1 LFKRTEKGN
10 GMKAVLV
17 VALALLL
24 RGTTIE
30 AADKMTVAYATL
42 GPALSPG
49 WVTSEKR
56 IWRKHGL
63 DVDLVYL
70 GGGARSVPALLS
82 NSIQLFF
89 GSDTAAYVA
98 AIQGAKVVK
107 LGVTMNTLGYF
118 LMTTPEI
125 RSIADLKGKVLGIGL
140 GRDLPY
146 AHLTKILRDNGID
159 PKTDVKILPLGGGPG
174 GYIAALKAGRIQA
187 SLIIPPNHLVAEK
200 AGLKALTKIDVPTLA
215 GGLNTTQPLL
225 EKNRDMFLR
234 FVKGYLEGIHFMIR
248 NKEESLQVFAKYL
261 QNSDPAVN
269 NYLYDDITGRI
280 EKDLRP
286 SSEAIRYMLDLIV
299 LDHPQAQRVSDKDYW
314 DLSLLDEIGRSGFI
328 SQLQKGQ

>member
-1 LFKRTEKGN
+1 MRLASF
-10 GMKAVLV
+10 LV
-17 VALALLL
+17 VAMVLYSSALH
-24 RGTTIE
+24 

-42 GPALSPG
+42 GPGLSPG

-70 GGGARSVPALLS
+70 GGGSRSVPALLS
-82 NSIQLFF
+82 GSIQLFT

-125 RSIADLKGKVLGIGL
+125 RSIADLKGKVLGISL

-159 PKTDVKILPLGGGPG
+159 PKTDVKFLPLGGGPG
-174 GYIAALKAGRIQA
+174 GYISALKAGRVHA
-187 SLIIPPNHLVAEK
+187 SMLIPPNHLVAEK
-200 AGLKALTKIDVPTLA
+200 AGLKVLMKIDVPTLA
-215 GGLNTTQPLL
+215 GGLNTSQPIL
-225 EKNRDMFLR
+225 EKNRDVLVRFL
-234 FVKGYLEGIHFMIR
+234 KGYLEGIYYMIR
-248 NKEESLQVFAKYL
+248 NKNESLKSFAKYL

-269 NYLYDDITGRI
+269 GYLYDDITSRI

-286 SSEAIRYMLDLIV
+286 TREAIRYMLDLIAQD
-299 LDHPQAQRVSDKDYW
+299 LPQAQRVSDNEFW
-314 DLSLLDEIGRSGFI
+314 DLSLLDEIQKSGFI
-328 SQLQKGQ
+328 DQLQKN

>member
-1 LFKRTEKGN
+1 
-10 GMKAVLV
+10 
-17 VALALLL
+17 LALFLHTA
-24 RGTTIE
+24 GVG

-82 NSIQLFF
+82 GSIQLFF

-98 AIQGAKVVK
+98 AIQGAKIVK

-118 LMTTPEI
+118 LMTAPEI

-215 GGLNTTQPLL
+215 GGLNTSQPLL

-234 FVKGYLEGIHFMIR
+234 FVKGYLEGIQFMIR
-248 NKEESLQVFAKYL
+248 NRDESLKVFAKYL
-261 QNSDPAVN
+261 QNSDPTVN
-269 NYLYDDITGRI
+269 AYLYDDITSRI

-314 DLSLLDEIGRSGFI
+314 DLTLLEEIRRTGFMD
-328 SQLQKGQ
+328 QLQKTF

>member
-1 LFKRTEKGN
+1 
-10 GMKAVLV
+10 MKIAL
-17 VALALLL
+17 LALVAILL
-24 RGTTIE
+24 RSPILE

-56 IWRKHGL
+56 IWQKHGL

-82 NSIQLFF
+82 GSIQLFF

-98 AIQGAKVVK
+98 AIQGARVVK

-118 LMTTPEI
+118 LMTTPDV
-125 RSIADLKGKVLGIGL
+125 RSIADLKGKVVGIGL

-174 GYIAALKAGRIQA
+174 GYISALKAGRVQA
-187 SLIIPPNHLVAEK
+187 SMIIPPNHLVAER

-215 GGLNTTQPLL
+215 GGLNTSQPLL
-225 EKNRDMFLR
+225 DRNRDR
-234 FVKGYLEGIHFMIR
+234 FVRFIKGYLEGIQFMIQ
-248 NKEESLQVFAKYL
+248 NKNESLKTFAKYL
-261 QNSDPAVN
+261 QNPDPAVN
-269 NYLYDDITGRI
+269 AYLYDDITSRI
-280 EKDLRP
+280 ARDLRP

-314 DLSLLDEIGRSGFI
+314 DLSLLDDIRR
-328 SQLQKGQ
+328 

>member
-1 LFKRTEKGN
+1 MKNILLIVAALFLCAAQLN
-10 GMKAVLV
+10 
-17 VALALLL
+17 
-24 RGTTIE
+24 
-30 AADKMTVAYATL
+30 AADKMVVAYATL

-49 WVTSEKR
+49 WITAEKR

-98 AIQGAKVVK
+98 AIQGAKLVK

-118 LMTTPEI
+118 LMTAPEI
-125 RSIADLKGKVLGIGL
+125 RTIGDLKGKVVGIGL

-159 PKTDVKILPLGGGPG
+159 PKTDVKMLPLGGGPS
-174 GYIAALKAGRIQA
+174 GYIAALKAGRVQA

-215 GGLNTTQPLL
+215 GGLNTSQPLL
-225 EKNRDMFLR
+225 EKNRDVFVRFL
-234 FVKGYLEGIHFMIR
+234 KGYLEGIHYMIR
-248 NKEESLQVFAKYL
+248 NREDSLKVFAKYL
-261 QNSDPAVN
+261 QNSDAWVN
-269 NYLYDDITGRI
+269 GYLYDDITSRI

-286 SSEAIRYMLDLIV
+286 SHEAIRYMLDLIV
-299 LDHPQAQRVSDKDYW
+299 LDHPQAQRVTDQDFW
-314 DLSLLDEIGRSGFI
+314 DLTLLEEIRRSGFLDQI
-328 SQLQKGQ
+328 RKSP

>member
-1 LFKRTEKGN
+1 
-10 GMKAVLV
+10 MKIFLAAVGLV
-17 VALALLL
+17 LQFVSFVAA
-24 RGTTIE
+24 E
-30 AADKMTVAYATL
+30 KMTVAYATL

-49 WVTSEKR
+49 WVTSDKG

-70 GGGARSVPALLS
+70 GGGSRSVPALLS
-82 NSIQLFF
+82 GSIQLFF

-98 AIQGAKVVK
+98 AIQGAKIVK

-118 LMTTPEI
+118 LMTSPDI
-125 RSIADLKGKVLGIGL
+125 RSIADLRGKVLGIGL

-174 GYIAALKAGRIQA
+174 GYISALKAGRVQA

-200 AGLKALTKIDVPTLA
+200 VGLRALTKIDVPTLA
-215 GGLNTTQPLL
+215 GGLNSSQPIV
-225 EKNRDMFLR
+225 EKNRDTFIR
-234 FVKGYLEGIHFMIR
+234 FIRGYLEGIQYMIR
-248 NKEESLQVFAKYL
+248 NKNESLKTFAKYL

-269 NYLYDDITGRI
+269 AYLYDDITSRI
-280 EKDLRP
+280 ETDLRP
-286 SSEAIRYMLDLIV
+286 TRDAIRYMLDLIV
-299 LDHPQAQRVSDKDYW
+299 LDLPQAQRVSDKDFW
-314 DLSLLDEIGRSGFI
+314 DVSLLDEIQKSGFI
-328 SQLQKGQ
+328 DQLQKN

>member
-1 LFKRTEKGN
+1 MRSLPFS
-10 GMKAVLV
+10 VL
-17 VALALLL
+17 LALFLHTA
-24 RGTTIE
+24 GVG

-82 NSIQLFF
+82 GSIQLFF

-98 AIQGAKVVK
+98 AIQGAKIVK

-118 LMTTPEI
+118 LMTAPEI

-215 GGLNTTQPLL
+215 GGLNTSQPLL

-234 FVKGYLEGIHFMIR
+234 FVKGYLEGIQFMIR
-248 NKEESLQVFAKYL
+248 NRDESLKVFAKYL
-261 QNSDPAVN
+261 QNSDPTVN
-269 NYLYDDITGRI
+269 AYLYDDITSRI

-314 DLSLLDEIGRSGFI
+314 DLTLLEEIRRTGFMD
-328 SQLQKGQ
+328 QLQKTF

>member
-1 LFKRTEKGN
+1 
-10 GMKAVLV
+10 MKIAL
-17 VALALLL
+17 LALVAILL
-24 RGTTIE
+24 RSPILE

-56 IWRKHGL
+56 IWQKHGL

-82 NSIQLFF
+82 GSIQLFF

-98 AIQGAKVVK
+98 AIQGARVVK

-118 LMTTPEI
+118 LMTTPDV
-125 RSIADLKGKVLGIGL
+125 RSIADLKGKVVGIGL

-174 GYIAALKAGRIQA
+174 GYISALKAGRVQA
-187 SLIIPPNHLVAEK
+187 SMIIPPNHLVAER

-215 GGLNTTQPLL
+215 GGLNTSQPLL
-225 EKNRDMFLR
+225 DRNRDMFVR
-234 FVKGYLEGIHFMIR
+234 FIKGYLEGIQFMIQ
-248 NKEESLQVFAKYL
+248 NKNESLKTFAKYL
-261 QNSDPAVN
+261 QNPDPAVN
-269 NYLYDDITGRI
+269 AYLYDDITSRI
-280 EKDLRP
+280 ARDLRP

-314 DLSLLDEIGRSGFI
+314 DLSLLDDIRR
-328 SQLQKGQ
+328 

>member
-1 LFKRTEKGN
+1 
-10 GMKAVLV
+10 MKTFLAGVG
-17 VALALLL
+17 LALQF
-24 RGTTIE
+24 TSAV
-30 AADKMTVAYATL
+30 AAEKMTVAYATL

-49 WVTSEKR
+49 WVTSDKG

-70 GGGARSVPALLS
+70 GGGSRSVPALLS
-82 NSIQLFF
+82 GSIQLFF

-98 AIQGAKVVK
+98 AIQGAKIVK

-118 LMTTPEI
+118 LMTSPDI

-174 GYIAALKAGRIQA
+174 GYISALKAGRVQA

-215 GGLNTTQPLL
+215 GGLNTSQPLV
-225 EKNRDMFLR
+225 EKNRDIFMRFL
-234 FVKGYLEGIHFMIR
+234 KGYLEGIQYMIR
-248 NKEESLQVFAKYL
+248 NKNESLKTFAKYL
-261 QNSDPAVN
+261 QNSDRAVN
-269 NYLYDDITGRI
+269 AYLYDDISSRI

-286 SSEAIRYMLDLIV
+286 TSEAIRYMLDLLV
-299 LDHPQAQRVSDKDYW
+299 PDLPQAQRVSDKDFW
-314 DLSLLDEIGRSGFI
+314 DLSLLDEIQKSGFI
-328 SQLQKGQ
+328 DQLQKN

>member
-1 LFKRTEKGN
+1 
-10 GMKAVLV
+10 MKISSFILAAMIFCAPAVQ
-17 VALALLL
+17 
-24 RGTTIE
+24 G
-30 AADKMTVAYATL
+30 ADKMTVAYATL

-82 NSIQLFF
+82 GSIQLFF

-118 LMTTPEI
+118 LMTAPEI

-159 PKTDVKILPLGGGPG
+159 PKTDVKFLPLGGGPG
-174 GYIAALKAGRIQA
+174 GYIAALKAGRVQA
-187 SLIIPPNHLVAEK
+187 AMIIPPNHLVAEK

-215 GGLNTTQPLL
+215 GGLNTSQPLL
-225 EKNRDMFLR
+225 ERNRDMFLR
-234 FVKGYLEGIHFMIR
+234 FIQGYLEGIHFMIR
-248 NKEESLQVFAKYL
+248 NKDESIKSFAKYL

-269 NYLYDDITGRI
+269 AYLYDDISSRI
-280 EKDLRP
+280 AKDLRP
-286 SSEAIRYMLDLIV
+286 STEAIRYMLDLIV
-299 LDHPQAQRVSDKDYW
+299 LDHPQAQRVSDKDFW
-314 DLSLLDEIGRSGFI
+314 DLTLLDDIRRSGFI
-328 SQLQKGQ
+328 DQLQKGF

>member
-1 LFKRTEKGN
+1 
-10 GMKAVLV
+10 MKTFLAGVG
-17 VALALLL
+17 LALQF
-24 RGTTIE
+24 TSAV
-30 AADKMTVAYATL
+30 AAEKMTVAYATL

-49 WVTSEKR
+49 WVTSDEG

-70 GGGARSVPALLS
+70 GGGSRSVPALLS
-82 NSIQLFF
+82 GSIQLFF

-98 AIQGAKVVK
+98 AIQGAKIVK

-118 LMTTPEI
+118 LMTSPDI

-146 AHLTKILRDNGID
+146 AHLTRILRDNGID
-159 PKTDVKILPLGGGPG
+159 PKTDVKLLPLGGGPG
-174 GYIAALKAGRIQA
+174 GYISALKAGRVQG
-187 SLIIPPNHLVAEK
+187 SLLIPPNHLVAEK

-215 GGLNTTQPLL
+215 GGLNTSQPFL
-225 EKNRDMFLR
+225 EKNRDTFIR
-234 FVKGYLEGIHFMIR
+234 FVKGYLEGIQYMTR
-248 NKEESLQVFAKYL
+248 NKNESLKTFAKYL

-269 NYLYDDITGRI
+269 AYLYDDITSRI

-286 SSEAIRYMLDLIV
+286 TREAIRYMLDLIV
-299 LDHPQAQRVSDKDYW
+299 LDLPQAQRVSDKDFW
-314 DLSLLDEIGRSGFI
+314 DLSLLDEIQKSGFI
-328 SQLQKGQ
+328 DQLQKN

>member
-1 LFKRTEKGN
+1 
-10 GMKAVLV
+10 MKIFLAAVGLV
-17 VALALLL
+17 LQFVSSVAA
-24 RGTTIE
+24 E
-30 AADKMTVAYATL
+30 KMTVAYATL

-49 WVTSEKR
+49 WVTSDKG

-70 GGGARSVPALLS
+70 GGGSRSVPALLS
-82 NSIQLFF
+82 GSIQLFF

-98 AIQGAKVVK
+98 AIQGAKIVK

-118 LMTTPEI
+118 LMTSPDI
-125 RSIADLKGKVLGIGL
+125 RSIADLRGKVLGIGL

-174 GYIAALKAGRIQA
+174 GYISALKAGRVQA

-200 AGLKALTKIDVPTLA
+200 AGLRALTKIDVPTLA
-215 GGLNTTQPLL
+215 GGLNSSQPIV
-225 EKNRDMFLR
+225 EKNRDTFIRFLR
-234 FVKGYLEGIHFMIR
+234 GYLEGIQYMIR
-248 NKEESLQVFAKYL
+248 NKNESLKTFAKYL

-269 NYLYDDITGRI
+269 AYLYDDITSRI
-280 EKDLRP
+280 ETDLRP
-286 SSEAIRYMLDLIV
+286 TRDAIRYMLDLIV
-299 LDHPQAQRVSDKDYW
+299 LDLPQAQRVSDKDFW
-314 DLSLLDEIGRSGFI
+314 DVSLLDEIQKSGFI
-328 SQLQKGQ
+328 DQLQKN

>member
-1 LFKRTEKGN
+1 MPNILISVLFVYWSST
-10 GMKAVLV
+10 LH
-17 VALALLL
+17 
-24 RGTTIE
+24 

-70 GGGARSVPALLS
+70 GGGSRSVPALMS
-82 NSIQLFF
+82 GSIQLFM
-89 GSDTAAYVA
+89 GSDTAGYVA

-118 LMTTPEI
+118 LMTAPEI
-125 RSIADLKGKVLGIGL
+125 RSIADLKGKVLGVGL

-146 AHLTKILRDNGID
+146 IHLTKILRDNGID
-159 PKTDVKILPLGGGPG
+159 PKTEVKILPLGGGPG
-174 GYIAALKAGRIQA
+174 GYISALKAGRVQA

-215 GGLNTTQPLL
+215 GGLNTSQPML
-225 EKNRDMFLR
+225 EKNRDMFIR
-234 FVKGYLEGIHFMIR
+234 FLKRYLEGVYLMIR
-248 NKEESLQVFAKYL
+248 NKEESLKAFAKYL
-261 QNSDPAVN
+261 QNPDPVVN
-269 NYLYDDITGRI
+269 AYLYDDITSRI
-280 EKDLRP
+280 DRNLRP
-286 SSEAIRYMLDLIV
+286 SSEAIRYMLDLIA
-299 LDHPQAQRVSDKDYW
+299 LDLPQAQRVSEKDYW
-314 DLSLLDEIGRSGFI
+314 DLSLLDEIRRSGFMD
-328 SQLQKGQ
+328 QLQKGF